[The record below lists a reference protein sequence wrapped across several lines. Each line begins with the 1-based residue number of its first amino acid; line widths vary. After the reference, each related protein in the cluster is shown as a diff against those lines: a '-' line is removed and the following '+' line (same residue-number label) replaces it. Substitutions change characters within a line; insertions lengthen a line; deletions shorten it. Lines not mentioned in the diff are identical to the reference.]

1 MCKCFDHKRV
11 NRHVCYLSLGLKVL
25 YKTFP
30 DGMLTGQVPKTC
42 LQTPTKSGHT
52 RKPLSSSSSTRDRPL
67 STSSALCDIGSHIDR
82 FSMEDLTA
90 IQEKLDTAFLSSEM
104 C

>member
-1 MCKCFDHKRV
+1 MNSNLYVGSV
-11 NRHVCYLSLGLKVL
+11 NRHVGCCLFLGLKVL

-42 LQTPTKSGHT
+42 LQTPTKSGRM
-52 RKPLSSSSSTRDRPL
+52 RKPLSSTRDRPM
-67 STSSALCDIGSHIDR
+67 STSSALSDSGGHKDMFCV
-82 FSMEDLTA
+82 EDLTA
-90 IQEKLDTAFLSSEM
+90 IQEKMDDALLSSELQ